1 MYSLTISIKSNM
13 LSVFGLGIRC
23 SVLVLVIR
31 YSESCIRYS
40 ESCIRYSESCIW
52 YSESCIRYQESLFLP
67 FGICFSVSVFGIR
80 YSVFRIRCSVFGIR
94 YSVFSI
100 RYSIFCV
107 RCSVLGIR
115 YSVLGLRCH
124 FEMRNLACRVRTFN
138 HFGILMILII
148 LKIGKF
154 RVVCIL
160 TCKQNCRFYAL
171 IKLHQKTHVASQA
184 QYAS

>member
-67 FGICFSVSVFGIR
+67 FGICFSV
-80 YSVFRIRCSVFGIR
+80 FGIR

-100 RYSIFCV
+100 RYSVFGIL
-107 RCSVLGIR
+107 CSVFGIK

-138 HFGILMILII
+138 HFGILMILMI

>member
-67 FGICFSVSVFGIR
+67 FGICFSVFGIQ
-80 YSVFRIRCSVFGIR
+80 CSVFGIR

-100 RYSIFCV
+100 RYSVFGIL
-107 RCSVLGIR
+107 CSVFGIK

-138 HFGILMILII
+138 HFGILMILMI